1 MEFREKKEKP
11 VELPIGKTMPY
22 NIEAEQAVLGSMIF
36 DEKSLTSCVEKL
48 SADDFY
54 TTAHQTIFN
63 AIASLFETATPVDIV
78 TLSDELGNKIDSVG
92 GIGYVSGIVQNVLST
107 ENLNHYVNIVKGKS
121 LLRKLVTAASR
132 VVDIATRDE
141 DDVERILDESEQLIF
156 NILDKQGQK
165 GFYHI
170 SEVVKSSLALL
181 EEKRKMGENVTGVP
195 TGFKELDTLT
205 AGLQKGAL
213 IIVAAR
219 PGVGKTSFALNIAE
233 NAAIRH
239 KIPVAIFS
247 LEMSKEELVNRVLS
261 SEALVPSDKMRI
273 GALDAPDMAKLAHS
287 LNGVMSAPIYIDD
300 TSDISISEIRAKCRR
315 LKLEKNLG
323 LVVVDYLQ
331 LMETKGGSDN
341 RAQAVAEISRSLKI
355 MAKELQVPVIT
366 LSQLNRLSEGRKDKR
381 PQVSD
386 LRESGSIEQDAD
398 IVMLLYNPDNAAED
412 PNAEKS
418 NIVECDVAKHRGG
431 ERRVV
436 KLAWRGEYTKFMNL
450 DNRN

>member
-1 MEFREKKEKP
+1 MEYREKKEKP

-78 TLSDELGNKIDSVG
+78 TLSDELGGKIDSVG

-107 ENLNHYVNIVKGKS
+107 ENLNHYVNIVKG
-121 LLRKLVTAASR
+121 RKLVTAASR

>member
-1 MEFREKKEKP
+1 MEKKDMQ

-36 DEKSLTSCVEKL
+36 DDAALTSCVEKL
-48 SADDFY
+48 STEDFY
-54 TTAHQTIFN
+54 TSAHQIIFN

-78 TLSDELGNKIDSVG
+78 TLSDKLGSAIDQVG
-92 GIGYVSGIVQNVLST
+92 GIGYVSSIVQNVLST
-107 ENLNHYVNIVKGKS
+107 ENLEHYVNIVKGKS
-121 LLRKLVTAASR
+121 ILRRLVTAASKI
-132 VVDIATRDE
+132 VDIATRDE
-141 DDVERILDESEQLIF
+141 DEVSQILDESEQLIF

-170 SEVVKSSLALL
+170 SEVVKSTLAQL
-181 EEKRKMGENVTGVP
+181 EERRKRGETVTGVP
-195 TGFKELDTLT
+195 TGFKDLDNLT

-213 IIVAAR
+213 VIVAAR

-233 NAAIRH
+233 HASIKH
-239 KIPVAIFS
+239 KIPSAIFS

-261 SEALVPSDKMRI
+261 SEALVSSEKMRV
-273 GALDAPDMAKLAHS
+273 GALDAPDMAKIAHS

-323 LVVVDYLQ
+323 LVVIDYLQ

-355 MAKELQVPVIT
+355 MAKELEVPVIT
-366 LSQLNRLSEGRKDKR
+366 LSQLNRMSEGRKDKR

-398 IVMLLYNPDNAAED
+398 IVMLLYNPDTAQED

-418 NIVECDVAKHRGG
+418 NVVECIVAKHRGG
-431 ERRVV
+431 ECRTVN
-436 KLAWRGEYTKFMNL
+436 LAWRGEYTKFMNL

>member
-1 MEFREKKEKP
+1 MDKKEKP

-36 DEKSLTSCVEKL
+36 DEEALNTCMEKL

-54 TTAHQTIFN
+54 TKAHKTIFN
-63 AIASLFETATPVDIV
+63 AIASLSEAAKPVDIV
-78 TLSDELGNKIDSVG
+78 TLSDELGADIDSVG
-92 GIGYVSGIVQNVLST
+92 GIGYVTAIVQNVLST
-107 ENLNHYVNIVKGKS
+107 ENLKHYVNIVQEKS
-121 LLRKLVTAASR
+121 ILRRLVAAASR
-132 VVDIATRDE
+132 IVDIATNDE
-141 DDVERILDESEQLIF
+141 DELTQILDESEQLIF

-170 SEVVKSSLALL
+170 SEVVKSTLAQL
-181 EEKRKMGENVTGVP
+181 EERRKRGESVTGVP
-195 TGFKELDTLT
+195 TGFKDLDNLT

-233 NAAIRH
+233 HAAIRH
-239 KIPVAIFS
+239 KVPVAVFS

-261 SEALVPSDKMRI
+261 SEALVSSEKMRV
-273 GALDAPDMAKLAHS
+273 GNLDATEMAKIAHC

-300 TSDISISEIRAKCRR
+300 TSDISISEIRAKCRK
-315 LKLEKNLG
+315 LKLEKKLG

-355 MAKELQVPVIT
+355 MAKELEVPVIT

-398 IVMLLYNPDNAAED
+398 IVMLLYNPDTAAED

-418 NIVECDVAKHRGG
+418 NVVECIVAKHRGG
-431 ERRVV
+431 SQGVIN
-436 KLAWRGEYTKFMNL
+436 LAWRGEYTKFMNL

>member
-1 MEFREKKEKP
+1 MEIRDKREKP
-11 VELPIGKTMPY
+11 IELPPGKTMPY

-36 DEKSLTSCVEKL
+36 NDKALNTCIEKL

-63 AIASLFETATPVDIV
+63 AIASLSETATPVDIV
-78 TLSDELGNKIDSVG
+78 TLSDELGSRIDSVG

-107 ENLNHYVNIVKGKS
+107 ENLEHYVNIVRDKS
-121 LLRKLVTAASR
+121 LLRKLIGAASR

-141 DDVERILDESEQLIF
+141 DDVDRIMDESEQLIF

-165 GFYHI
+165 SFYHI

-181 EEKRKMGENVTGVP
+181 EEKRKMGESVTGVP

-233 NAAIRH
+233 HAAIRN
-239 KIPVAIFS
+239 KVPVAIFS

-300 TSDISISEIRAKCRR
+300 TSDISISEIRAKCRK
-315 LKLEKNLG
+315 LKLEKGLG

>member
-1 MEFREKKEKP
+1 
-11 VELPIGKTMPY
+11 MPY

-78 TLSDELGNKIDSVG
+78 TLSDELGGKIDSVG

>member
-1 MEFREKKEKP
+1 MEYREKKEKP

-78 TLSDELGNKIDSVG
+78 TLSDELGGKIDSVG